1 MVEVSY
7 YFLLHISNSREQSRE
22 GREFYFT
29 QFSIQLIHHF
39 QIADNTSCLLK
50 ILHKLLNVFNT

>member
-7 YFLLHISNSREQSRE
+7 YFLLHISNSTEQSRG

-29 QFSIQLIHHF
+29 QFSIHNF
-39 QIADNTSCLLK
+39 KIADNTPCCLLK
-50 ILHKLLNVFNT
+50 ILHKLFNVFNT